1 SVCVCCVCV
10 CVVCCGVCIVVCV
23 LCVLWCVC
31 CVVCCGVC
39 VHACIS
45 CLCSLQKAS
54 ENEAESSESV
64 TVPAAKDPLEQTASL
79 SKTCRLSCKLP
90 VVSSVEGGLVSPP
103 ASSLPSSCTSPDFE
117 YCSKDP
123 ATCPIVPGQEIII
136 EIAKGRS
143 GLGLSIVGGKD
154 TQLVRL
160 LALLKGVD
168 HVDHDSQR

>member
-1 SVCVCCVCV
+1 M
-10 CVVCCGVCIVVCV
+10 
-23 LCVLWCVC
+23 LCDVQCWSSGSTATELVSRE
-31 CVVCCGVC
+31 
-39 VHACIS
+39 ATLKILRETS
-45 CLCSLQKAS
+45 SKKAS

-64 TVPAAKDPLEQTASL
+64 TVPAAKAPLEQTASL

-90 VVSSVEGGLVSPP
+90 VVSSVKGGLVPPP
-103 ASSLPSSCTSPDFE
+103 ASFLPSSCTSPDFE

-123 ATCPIVPGQEIII
+123 STCFIVPGQEIII

-160 LALLKGVD
+160 LALLSGD
-168 HVDHDSQR
+168 HIDQ